1 MWDMKVRCVRFVLM
15 EEGEREDQMHPL
27 CKSDWI
33 LKNEERV
40 MVRSPGDTPGSGLI
54 VSEGAD
60 ATGVGRGSGM
70 GRENCLRAE
79 QVGRTGP
86 AQKEPWWP
94 PSSEWEESPVD

>member
-1 MWDMKVRCVRFVLM
+1 
-15 EEGEREDQMHPL
+15 MHPL
-27 CKSDWI
+27 RKSDWI
-33 LKNEERV
+33 LKNEEIV

-60 ATGVGRGSGM
+60 ATGVGSGSGM
-70 GRENCLRAE
+70 GRENCLRAK

-94 PSSEWEESPVD
+94 PSSECRLGKPAQPRLLLNHTLWASGSL